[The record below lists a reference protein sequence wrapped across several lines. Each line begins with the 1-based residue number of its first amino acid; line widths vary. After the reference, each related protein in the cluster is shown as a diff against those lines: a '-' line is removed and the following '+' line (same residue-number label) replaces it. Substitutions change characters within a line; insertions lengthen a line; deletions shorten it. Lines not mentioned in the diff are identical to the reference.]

1 LEFEHS
7 TFPDPLMDL
16 PTTTA
21 SVTLRFNEDLASDAD
36 FFGLHASVACR
47 GFTGHTQFTIARRDV
62 RRFLDDAANLPS
74 NASDS
79 ALLLGGWDHTEE
91 RLRLQIARA
100 GLSGQFIAR
109 VRIATTGP
117 RADQWNRVE
126 TEFIAPPVA
135 LSAFMESLA
144 QLVAEQGRPSASL
157 TGDADAVET

>member
-1 LEFEHS
+1 
-7 TFPDPLMDL
+7 MDL
-16 PTTTA
+16 PKTTA

-36 FFGLHASVACR
+36 FFGLHANVACR

-62 RRFLDDAANLPS
+62 QRFIADATNLPS

-79 ALLLGGWDHTEE
+79 ALLLGGWDHAEE

-100 GLSGQFIAR
+100 GLSGQFVAR

-126 TEFIAPPVA
+126 TEFITPPTA
-135 LSAFMESLA
+135 LTAFTENLA
-144 QLVAEQGRPSASL
+144 RLVADQSAPNASL
-157 TGDADAVET
+157 TGDAEATE

>member
-1 LEFEHS
+1 
-7 TFPDPLMDL
+7 MDL
-16 PTTTA
+16 PTTA
-21 SVTLRFNEDLASDAD
+21 ARVTLRFNEDLAADAD

-47 GFTGHTQFTIARRDV
+47 GFSGHTEFTVARRDV
-62 RRFLDDAANLPS
+62 QRFLNDAANLPS
-74 NASDS
+74 NTSDS
-79 ALLLGGWDHTEE
+79 ALLLGGWDHAEE

-100 GLSGQFIAR
+100 GLSGQFVAR

-144 QLVAEQGRPSASL
+144 RLVADQGSPSASL
-157 TGDADAVET
+157 TGDAEAIEP